1 MDAAW
6 IPTKERQTRTIDA
19 DHFVMPLLIET
30 LGPRKRK
37 SRVDM
42 AIEMSGANYA
52 QKGAGILTS
61 LPQASRPTRR
71 QWCRWRVPR
80 IDRQTML

>member
-42 AIEMSGANYA
+42 AIEMSG
-52 QKGAGILTS
+52 G
-61 LPQASRPTRR
+61 
-71 QWCRWRVPR
+71 
-80 IDRQTML
+80 

>member
-19 DHFVMPLLIET
+19 DHFVMPLPLET
-30 LGPRKRK
+30 LGPPKRK

-42 AIEMSGANYA
+42 AIEMSG
-52 QKGAGILTS
+52 G
-61 LPQASRPTRR
+61 
-71 QWCRWRVPR
+71 
-80 IDRQTML
+80 

>member
-1 MDAAW
+1 MLDDRGTAELRLLCEMARDRPRRYDMDAAW
-6 IPTKERQTRTIDA
+6 IPTKERQTRTIHA

-42 AIEMSGANYA
+42 AIEMSG
-52 QKGAGILTS
+52 G
-61 LPQASRPTRR
+61 
-71 QWCRWRVPR
+71 
-80 IDRQTML
+80 